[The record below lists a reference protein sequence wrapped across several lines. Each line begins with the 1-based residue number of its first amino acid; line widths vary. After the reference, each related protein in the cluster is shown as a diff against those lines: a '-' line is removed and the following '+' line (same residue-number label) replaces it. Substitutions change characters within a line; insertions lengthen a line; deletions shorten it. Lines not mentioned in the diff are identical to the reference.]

1 MVNKIVILAAGKGTR
16 MMPMTKYIP
25 KVLININGK
34 PFLYYVMK
42 NVLKAGYD
50 DIAIISGYKGE
61 KIREFLDE
69 FGFKAKLISQK
80 KILGTGHALK
90 QVKDFVNGGSFA
102 VICGDNLC
110 SVKDL
115 SAIKKI
121 NKFCYVSGMEHPR
134 PEKYGV
140 LIEGGGI
147 LKKIVEKPK
156 SFVGN
161 LVNVGLYKFTNDI
174 FNVLDNLKKSER
186 GEYELTD
193 AISFLAKK
201 GKVKVITLKDYW
213 LDLGSLDDI
222 PNVEQFLKGRS

>member
-80 KILGTGHALK
+80 KRLGTGHALK

-102 VICGDNLC
+102 VICGDNLY
-110 SVKDL
+110 SARDL
-115 SAIKKI
+115 SAIKNI
-121 NKFCYVSGMEHPR
+121 NKFCYVSGMEHHM

-140 LIEGGGI
+140 LIEDGRI

-161 LVNVGLYKFTNDI
+161 LVNVGLYKFTKDI
-174 FNVLDNLKKSER
+174 FKVLDNLKKSER

-201 GKVKVITLKDYW
+201 GKVKIITLNDYW

-222 PNVEQFLKGRS
+222 PNVEQFLKGRI